1 MVTTTPL
8 SFNFKHVHYEVETVN
23 MRFTVCMRCGVCK
36 KGRIL
41 FKCCIEDFLKA
52 EIFPSLAGRGGK
64 LSGVSAVM
72 LMYSFTLS
80 PLLCSLD
87 HERGEEGDLS

>member
-1 MVTTTPL
+1 
-8 SFNFKHVHYEVETVN
+8 

-80 PLLCSLD
+80 PLLSAAWIM
-87 HERGEEGDLS
+87 RGGRGI